1 MGGYYMNADF
11 IKANL
16 HITSY
21 KIKEGTKSS
30 YYQAEGERILPDRLS
45 ITKEEITSVR
55 KKGRNLIHPITGQMI
70 GTFKKDEVSP
80 FKVYKPYTTR
90 TQIWKKPEFPMFIGY
105 GTLGITNDEGKISD
119 TGDLLIFYTP
129 DNWENIKILL
139 FIGMGNPNDE
149 MEAFEYANKLLGD
162 NKL

>member
-1 MGGYYMNADF
+1 MNADF

-16 HITSY
+16 YITSY

-30 YYQAEGERILPDRLS
+30 YYQTEGDKILPNRLS
-45 ITKEEITSVR
+45 ITKEEITLVR
-55 KKGRNLIHPITGQMI
+55 KKGRNLMHSITGQMI
-70 GTFKKDEVSP
+70 GAFKKNEASP
-80 FKVYKPYTTR
+80 FKNYKPYTTR
-90 TQIWKKPEFPMFIGY
+90 TQIWEKPEFPIFIGY
-105 GTLGITNDEGKISD
+105 GTLGITNDEGRISD

-162 NKL
+162 NEL